1 MAGRLEGRT
10 LIMSGGSRGIG
21 LAILLAAAREGANV
35 AFLAKTDKPHP
46 KLSGT
51 VGSAVEEIEA
61 AGSGGVVGILGDVR
75 DDHAVSRLVD
85 SAVEAFGGI
94 DICVNN
100 ASVLNLSSTEDLPM
114 SRFDLMQQVNVR
126 GTFALTRACLT
137 HLRKSTNG
145 HIVSLSPPL
154 NISNR
159 WLGAHPAYTLSKY
172 GMSLVTLGIAAE
184 PANASLSVNCLWPK
198 TTIATAAVVNIL
210 GGEEAAGRSRDPQI
224 MADAAIEI
232 IAAPAAQRT
241 GQTLVDEDVLRENG
255 IADFSKYG
263 GGTHPDL
270 DIFVDA

>member
-1 MAGRLEGRT
+1 MVGRLEGRT
-10 LIMSGGSRGIG
+10 LVMSGGSRGIG

-51 VGSAVEEIEA
+51 VGSAVEEINA
-61 AGSGGVVGILGDVR
+61 AGSGGVMGVLGDVR
-75 DDHAVSRLVD
+75 DDDSVARLVE

-100 ASVLNLSSTEDLPM
+100 ASVLNLSGTEDLPM
-114 SRFDLMQQVNVR
+114 SRFDLMQQVNIR
-126 GTFALTRACLT
+126 GTFALTKACLP
-137 HLRKSTNG
+137 HLRKSSNG
-145 HIVSLSPPL
+145 HVVSLSPPL
-154 NISNR
+154 NLTNG

-172 GMSLVTLGIAAE
+172 GMSLVTLGIGAE
-184 PANASLSVNCLWPK
+184 PANSSLAVNCLWPK

-210 GGEEAAGRSRDPQI
+210 GGAEAAARARDPQI

-232 IAAPAAQRT
+232 IAAPAAQRS

-255 IADFSKYG
+255 ITNFSKYG
-263 GGTHPDL
+263 GGPHPDL